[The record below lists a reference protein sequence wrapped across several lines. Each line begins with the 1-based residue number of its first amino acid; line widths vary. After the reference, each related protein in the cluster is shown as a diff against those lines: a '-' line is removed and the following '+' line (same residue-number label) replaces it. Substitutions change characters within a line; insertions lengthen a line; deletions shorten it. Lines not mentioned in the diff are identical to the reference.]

1 LRLLESAISGT
12 VKQNVA
18 YIADHGTTMSSVITL
33 TIELRKSM
41 KIFISYGGP
50 TDQVTALRLQA
61 LASVNGL
68 TVYVP
73 PAHTRQMGNGLLVD
87 AESGQKLKEA
97 DVVLGV
103 VGAPLTDA
111 CRNEFNLALSLG
123 KQMIVM
129 AYPWFAEELQAYL
142 APRVVVV
149 DPMRPG
155 DAEVG
160 IVQHLKSL
168 NMQKTTNTALVALGT
183 LALGL
188 LLFAA
193 TAERE

>member
-1 LRLLESAISGT
+1 
-12 VKQNVA
+12 
-18 YIADHGTTMSSVITL
+18 
-33 TIELRKSM
+33 M
-41 KIFISYGGP
+41 KIFISYGGL

-61 LASVNGL
+61 LASENGL

-87 AESGQKLKEA
+87 AEDAQKLREA

-103 VGAPLTDA
+103 VGAPLADA
-111 CRNEFNLALSLG
+111 CRNEFNLALSLS

-129 AYPWFAEELQAYL
+129 AYPWFAEELQSYL
-142 APRVVVV
+142 GTRVVVV
-149 DPMRPG
+149 DPMQPG
-155 DAEVG
+155 DAEVR

-168 NMQKTTNTALVALGT
+168 NNQKNSNAALVALGT